1 MNDAG
6 KGMWSVPFNAL
17 AHARVVHI
25 AALKDAMRV
34 KAEPL
39 SRRQQKLDGF

>member
-17 AHARVVHI
+17 AHARVIHI
-25 AALKDAMRV
+25 AALKVTR
-34 KAEPL
+34 
-39 SRRQQKLDGF
+39 